1 MNQIRQPSRAVSHQ
15 MPLALLGMWLLL
27 SLAPARAASAGGSSP
42 TASAQANSISGR
54 IQNVVT
60 GRYLNNARI
69 SIKGSDAITYT
80 DEFGGYRL
88 VNVPIG
94 PVILEIF
101 FTDLDPQQ
109 IAITVPPGGAVE
121 QNVELTSKA
130 RYGEKPDIVKL
141 GNFVVTS
148 DRETDGKSLAIN
160 EQRFAANIKNVLSA
174 DSFGDVLGGNVGEF
188 LKFIPGLATE
198 YSEVEIVGISVRG
211 LGSDKTSFTS
221 DGASVVSA
229 AGGAASRSFNMNVSS
244 LNNVSRVEVTKV
256 PTPATPADSL
266 AGSINMVSKSAFE
279 RSRAQFNFG
288 LNFVANSENLT
299 LSRTPHSNGD
309 HDTRKILPGWDFD
322 YTLPLNKNFG
332 LIVTGFQSDKYNEQ
346 HLSTMLH
353 NASGTATGATFDKPY
368 LQQHTLQDG
377 PRSQRRTAFSLKA
390 DWRVS
395 PSGVLSFG
403 AQTNKYVIYIGTL
416 SWATSAGTVGTPSIA
431 GGVPMS
437 YGNNFTVGATGR
449 GAVTLSGSAQTFL
462 GDTNVAN
469 LNYRFDD
476 GHWKVEAGM
485 NTSTSTRSR
494 PNTGHYSG
502 MSSVLINPVRISF
515 ADANPDQPGA
525 IKAYDDSN
533 REVDL
538 YNIKNYRLNTV
549 TTAPYDNASIF
560 RSANVNLKRRFNFFS
575 FPFAVQTGAF
585 QSTLGVDTRLGSS
598 ALTYNG
604 PDGDPATADSP
615 EPFLMQV
622 YKGQDPF
629 YGFKNVPWTSVNR
642 AYAANQA
649 NPKLFTQ
656 TAAQVVAEESYRLTN
671 SEYIKETVSALY
683 LQAEARL
690 LNNRLN
696 LLTGAR
702 FEKTTDQG
710 EGSRFDPD
718 AVWIRAA
725 NGTFARNAA
734 GARLRKPEA
743 GPVGSMDELRIIRQ
757 ERAFTNARSYHGYYP
772 SLHATYNIQENF
784 LARLAYAKTYGRP
797 NFTDIIPNATF
808 SERDLSDADL
818 NNPEVVRGT
827 VTIRNTALKPW
838 SADNYDLSLE
848 YYTQSGGVASGGLFL
863 KEIKDFF
870 GSSVKVAKLED
881 LAAVGLDPRYVN
893 WNLSTKFNAG
903 NARIKGAEFNVR
915 QALRNLGA
923 WGAYFTVFA
932 NATKLQLEGP
942 SQADFTSFIPK
953 SANWGVSFS
962 RKQITLIA
970 KWNYRGLNR
979 LGAQPAY
986 GPEAFQYYAA
996 RTQLDLNGAYQINKQ
1011 FSLNMSVSNALN
1023 VPQTLLRYGPVTPEY
1038 ARQLRESEFG
1048 IALAVGLKGSF

>member
-1 MNQIRQPSRAVSHQ
+1 
-15 MPLALLGMWLLL
+15 MW
-27 SLAPARAASAGGSSP
+27 
-42 TASAQANSISGR
+42 
-54 IQNVVT
+54 
-60 GRYLNNARI
+60 
-69 SIKGSDAITYT
+69 
-80 DEFGGYRL
+80 
-88 VNVPIG
+88 
-94 PVILEIF
+94 
-101 FTDLDPQQ
+101 
-109 IAITVPPGGAVE
+109 
-121 QNVELTSKA
+121 
-130 RYGEKPDIVKL
+130 
-141 GNFVVTS
+141 
-148 DRETDGKSLAIN
+148 GKC
-160 EQRFAANIKNVLSA
+160 
-174 DSFGDVLGGNVGEF
+174 
-188 LKFIPGLATE
+188 
-198 YSEVEIVGISVRG
+198 
-211 LGSDKTSFTS
+211 
-221 DGASVVSA
+221 
-229 AGGAASRSFNMNVSS
+229 
-244 LNNVSRVEVTKV
+244 
-256 PTPATPADSL
+256 
-266 AGSINMVSKSAFE
+266 
-279 RSRAQFNFG
+279 
-288 LNFVANSENLT
+288 
-299 LSRTPHSNGD
+299 
-309 HDTRKILPGWDFD
+309 
-322 YTLPLNKNFG
+322 
-332 LIVTGFQSDKYNEQ
+332 
-346 HLSTMLH
+346 
-353 NASGTATGATFDKPY
+353 
-368 LQQHTLQDG
+368 
-377 PRSQRRTAFSLKA
+377 
-390 DWRVS
+390 
-395 PSGVLSFG
+395 
-403 AQTNKYVIYIGTL
+403 
-416 SWATSAGTVGTPSIA
+416 
-431 GGVPMS
+431 
-437 YGNNFTVGATGR
+437 
-449 GAVTLSGSAQTFL
+449 
-462 GDTNVAN
+462 
-469 LNYRFDD
+469 
-476 GHWKVEAGM
+476 
-485 NTSTSTRSR
+485 
-494 PNTGHYSG
+494 
-502 MSSVLINPVRISF
+502 
-515 ADANPDQPGA
+515 
-525 IKAYDDSN
+525 
-533 REVDL
+533 
-538 YNIKNYRLNTV
+538 
-549 TTAPYDNASIF
+549 
-560 RSANVNLKRRFNFFS
+560 
-575 FPFAVQTGAF
+575 
-585 QSTLGVDTRLGSS
+585 
-598 ALTYNG
+598 
-604 PDGDPATADSP
+604 
-615 EPFLMQV
+615 
-622 YKGQDPF
+622 
-629 YGFKNVPWTSVNR
+629 
-642 AYAANQA
+642 
-649 NPKLFTQ
+649 
-656 TAAQVVAEESYRLTN
+656 TN

-986 GPEAFQYYAA
+986 GPDAFQYYAA
-996 RTQLDLNGAYQINKQ
+996 RTQLDLNGAYQVNKH